1 MTMTEFL
8 PQYLQI
14 LLAMGL
20 IFFSANELIRL
31 LDQIRIIQVT
41 RRVRKLASQ
50 RSQTPTPM
58 QPTSAP
64 EKAQESPVWKA
75 EPKQEIPTRA
85 IMKWVVIPPF
95 PKLNWWA
102 VTGVTFLGI
111 VLGLAFYIMKVYQP

>member
-1 MTMTEFL
+1 MTITEFL

-50 RSQTPTPM
+50 RSQTPTPTH
-58 QPTSAP
+58 PTSKPSKPIAVP
-64 EKAQESPVWKA
+64 LHL
-75 EPKQEIPTRA
+75 T
-85 IMKWVVIPPF
+85 F

-102 VTGVTFLGI
+102 ITGVTFLGI